1 MTFEQWRSWGDHD
14 AFAATGATGVR
25 HDALPCFGTGCHDAT
40 RLASGSMGWKWLLNC
55 RNSLPMIPMPFLFFA
70 SFIWKQCNSERT
82 RIPSQGCPSL
92 GGDPSG
98 STIVTTIYCFFPK
111 PPWCSFATKPEIR
124 QRTPPHPAWCP
135 ALQEACGAMEA
146 LSSPQIGMGEKL
158 SWQLEWTG
166 NTK

>member
-1 MTFEQWRSWGDHD
+1 MYYCAKWHSSSGGHGAIMTHSQQLGQL
-14 AFAATGATGVR
+14 AFVTMLC
-25 HDALPCFGTGCHDAT
+25 HALALVVT
-40 RLASGSMGWKWLLNC
+40 
-55 RNSLPMIPMPFLFFA
+55 MIPMPFLFFA

-82 RIPSQGCPSL
+82 HIPSQGCPSL

-135 ALQEACGAMEA
+135 ALQEACGAMES
-146 LSSPQIGMGEKL
+146 LPSPQIGMGEKL